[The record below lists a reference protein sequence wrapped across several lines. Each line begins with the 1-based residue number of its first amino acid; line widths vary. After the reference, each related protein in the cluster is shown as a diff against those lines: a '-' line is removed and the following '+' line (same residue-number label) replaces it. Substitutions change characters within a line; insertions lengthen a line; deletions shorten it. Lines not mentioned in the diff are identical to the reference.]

1 MTLGTSTTL
10 AASTVTFDSSVD
22 STDFNEGLTVT
33 GDAKFGGAAGPT
45 NGLNYLSVSGNAEFD
60 SGYLGGALTIGGTT
74 TFNSSAEIFSSGGDQ
89 TYTGAVILGADTNLG
104 TFEGNVNF
112 QSTVSGPHALAIN
125 TISDGTTTTFGGE
138 VGVGTN
144 NALTSLSITGTSTI
158 NTDAIKTTGGQVYRD
173 VVTLGAN
180 TTLTDTST
188 SGVEFD
194 RAVNGTT
201 AGAQSLTIDGN
212 ARFDGIVGGGSTP
225 LSALSVTGTAN
236 FQNVGTYVGTTNID
250 GGTGNQTYG
259 GAVFVGD
266 INFAS
271 TGGTVDFQSTLDN
284 RVPGI
289 ISADV
294 TVSGNAEFD
303 GNVGSTGPLSS
314 LDVTGTSPSPTGSR
328 SRPRATRPYWRSD
341 ARQRRRLTTYTFK
354 STGGTVDFQ
363 GGVDGTVA
371 GEESLAVTGNAEFD
385 TSVGSNV
392 ALGSL
397 SVSGTTVL
405 SDAVS
410 VTTTNSD
417 GASGN
422 QTYTGD
428 VSLGN
433 NLNDTYT
440 FNSTG
445 GLVDF
450 GGKVNGTFSGEEVLV
465 VNGNAEFDSTVGS
478 SGVPLNSVFVG
489 GTTKFDGTVTT
500 TGDQTYTG
508 AVTLNTDETLTSTAG
523 SIAFGSTVDAASAG
537 GEALTVDATAGTTTF
552 GGNVGAGEALK
563 SLSVDTGSLSIGGN
577 ITTENDL
584 SLDVVGA
591 RPDSDGHF
599 GRHAHVEHRQ
609 HHARD

>member
-1 MTLGTSTTL
+1 MAEPS
-10 AASTVTFDSSVD
+10 
-22 STDFNEGLTVT
+22 
-33 GDAKFGGAAGPT
+33 
-45 NGLNYLSVSGNAEFD
+45 LSV
-60 SGYLGGALTIGGTT
+60 
-74 TFNSSAEIFSSGGDQ
+74 
-89 TYTGAVILGADTNLG
+89 
-104 TFEGNVNF
+104 
-112 QSTVSGPHALAIN
+112 
-125 TISDGTTTTFGGE
+125 
-138 VGVGTN
+138 
-144 NALTSLSITGTSTI
+144 
-158 NTDAIKTTGGQVYRD
+158 
-173 VVTLGAN
+173 
-180 TTLTDTST
+180 TST
-188 SGVEFD
+188 SP
-194 RAVNGTT
+194 AP
-201 AGAQSLTIDGN
+201 A
-212 ARFDGIVGGGSTP
+212 ARSTSRHP
-225 LSALSVTGTAN
+225 RQPA
-236 FQNVGTYVGTTNID
+236 
-250 GGTGNQTYG
+250 
-259 GAVFVGD
+259 
-266 INFAS
+266 
-271 TGGTVDFQSTLDN
+271 
-284 RVPGI
+284 PGI

-314 LDVTGTSPSPTGSR
+314 LDVTGTTLVTNGVTLTTAGNQTFTGGV
-328 SRPRATRPYWRSD
+328 TLGSD
-341 ARQRRRLTTYTFK
+341 GGLTTYTFK

-371 GEESLAVTGNAEFD
+371 GEELLAVTGNAEFD

-428 VSLGN
+428 VSLGS

-440 FNSTG
+440 FDSTG

-450 GGKVNGTFSGEEVLV
+450 GGQVNGTFSGEEVLV

-537 GEALTVDATAGTTTF
+537 GEALTVNATAGTTTF

-591 RPDSDGHF
+591 GQTLTVTSATRS
-599 GRHAHVEHRQ
+599 RRTRQ
-609 HHARD
+609 HHARDGHGRRRHRARRQCHGGKHRRHTNGRPDFGRRRFADGRRHRRQCADGIGRRHGEPDRRQHDRHARRLHGLRQQCILAHERRR